1 MNNCV
6 DCCHHKRQPGGAYCS
21 WAETQSPCRC
31 FGFWEFLSSSY
42 LISFL
47 SSSSPLTFVI
57 FMYPHSYPASPPTSF
72 HLPVLLVLRFLIP
85 SMFYSPFIFCY
96 SSFNSPFFSFYSVSS
111 FSSPCLC
118 PSTFIFSLLFVFQF
132 IAFIHHILL
141 SLLFSLF
148 ILF

>member
-6 DCCHHKRQPGGAYCS
+6 DCCHHKRQHGRAYWS
-21 WAETQSPCRC
+21 WAETQSASRC

-57 FMYPHSYPASPPTSF
+57 FMYPYSYPPSPPTSF
-72 HLPVLLVLRFLIP
+72 HLSVLLVLCFLIP
-85 SMFYSPFIFCY
+85 SLFYSPFIFY
-96 SSFNSPFFSFYSVSS
+96 SSSFNSLFSFYPISS
-111 FSSPCLC
+111 SSSSYLFPF
-118 PSTFIFSLLFVFQF
+118 TFIFSLLSFVQF
-132 IAFIHHILL
+132 IAFIHHIIL
-141 SLLFSLF
+141 SFLFPLF